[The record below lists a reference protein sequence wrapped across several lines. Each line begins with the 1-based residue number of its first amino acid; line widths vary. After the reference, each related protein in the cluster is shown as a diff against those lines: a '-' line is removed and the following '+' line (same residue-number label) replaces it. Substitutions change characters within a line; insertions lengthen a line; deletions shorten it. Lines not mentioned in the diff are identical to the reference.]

1 MKYIINKIVALLD
14 ITLYTLID
22 RFDRKQLDILLNI
35 DYVL

>member
-1 MKYIINKIVALLD
+1 MKYIINKIVALYY
-14 ITLYTLID
+14 YTLID